1 MNLNIVEES
10 LQIEFTLKEQ
20 FLAVRLK
27 KLWEIP
33 LSHIQKVTTIAPQT
47 TWKELRSPGTA
58 LPGLVR
64 AGTYYSQRGKEFWLV
79 NYRKNN
85 YLTIELQN
93 ENYKRI
99 VMTVDNNEF
108 WQQRL
113 VERIGNEH
121 GA

>member
-1 MNLNIVEES
+1 MNLNIVEQS

-20 FLAVRLK
+20 FLAVRFK
-27 KLWEIP
+27 KIWEIP
-33 LSHIQKVTTIAPQT
+33 LSHIEQVTTTAPQT

-99 VMTVDNNEF
+99 VMTVENNEF

-113 VERIGNEH
+113 NQK
-121 GA
+121 

>member
-33 LSHIQKVTTIAPQT
+33 LSHIQKVTTTAPQT

-64 AGTYYSQRGKEFWLV
+64 AGTYYSERGKEFWLV

-99 VMTVDNNEF
+99 VMTVENNEF

-113 VERIGNEH
+113 LRE
-121 GA
+121 